1 VDLISSAGRPYFSST
16 FVTTP
21 RHERCFFIW
30 MKNGMLLALHRGG
43 PPVIVQIGPKA
54 VGIMAGMVP
63 IRIVS
68 FLFLFTCTSLCQR
81 PDADVKKASL
91 PDAPSVQIPTQERS
105 IQPYD
110 GNSVEFDAVHFD
122 YVRDLKFDASPEHA
136 DATESAAQSKNLFA
150 RYLYPSPSSLAHN
163 GSFHTSTSDSLIGR
177 ATYAASSLVLTHDDE
192 GNSRLNTSYL
202 LRVLTSAVA
211 HSAYR
216 PYWKRH
222 ISQPFSD
229 FGSTIGNDAGINV
242 FHEFEPG
249 ILQLVKT
256 HEPRFVSS
264 IEEHF
269 HHK

>member
-1 VDLISSAGRPYFSST
+1 
-16 FVTTP
+16 
-21 RHERCFFIW
+21 
-30 MKNGMLLALHRGG
+30 
-43 PPVIVQIGPKA
+43 
-54 VGIMAGMVP
+54 MVP

-68 FLFLFTCTSLCQR
+68 FLFLATCTAFSQQR
-81 PDADVKKASL
+81 DALGTKSPL
-91 PDAPSVQIPTQERS
+91 PDAPSVQIPTQERP
-105 IQPYD
+105 ILAHD
-110 GNSVEFDAVHFD
+110 GEASEFNIVQFD
-122 YVRDLKFDASPEHA
+122 YMRDLRYDPAQPNR
-136 DATESAAQSKNLFA
+136 ESENFFA
-150 RYLYPSPSSLAHN
+150 KYLSPSPSSLLHDSN
-163 GSFHTSTSDSLIGR
+163 YHGSISDSLIGR
-177 ATYAASSLVLTHDDE
+177 ASYAASSLVLTHDDE
-192 GNSRLNTSYL
+192 GNGRLNTSYL

-229 FGSTIGNDAGINV
+229 FGSTIGNDAGMNV

-256 HEPRFVSS
+256 HEPRFVSN

>member
-1 VDLISSAGRPYFSST
+1 
-16 FVTTP
+16 
-21 RHERCFFIW
+21 
-30 MKNGMLLALHRGG
+30 
-43 PPVIVQIGPKA
+43 
-54 VGIMAGMVP
+54 MAGIVS

-68 FLFLFTCTSLCQR
+68 FLFLATCTSLCQQQ
-81 PDADVKKASL
+81 PDALDIKNLL
-91 PDAPSVQIPTQERS
+91 PDAPSVQIPTQRPIPVQAHDGSAVKFNATHLDYMRDFEYS
-105 IQPYD
+105 ATSEQP
-110 GNSVEFDAVHFD
+110 G
-122 YVRDLKFDASPEHA
+122 K
-136 DATESAAQSKNLFA
+136 TESNNFFA
-150 RYLYPSPSSLAHN
+150 KYLSPSSSLAHN
-163 GSFHTSTSDSLIGR
+163 SIYRGSTSDTLIGR

-216 PYWKRH
+216 PYWRRH

-229 FGSTIGNDAGINV
+229 FGSTIGNDAGMNV

-256 HEPRFVSS
+256 HEPRFVSN

>member
-1 VDLISSAGRPYFSST
+1 MAGR
-16 FVTTP
+16 
-21 RHERCFFIW
+21 
-30 MKNGMLLALHRGG
+30 
-43 PPVIVQIGPKA
+43 
-54 VGIMAGMVP
+54 VP

-68 FLFLFTCTSLCQR
+68 LLFLATCTSMGQQIETKS
-81 PDADVKKASL
+81 PL
-91 PDAPSVQIPTQERS
+91 PDAPSVQIPAQERS
-105 IQPYD
+105 IPALD
-110 GNSVEFDAVHFD
+110 GNTAKFSVAHFD
-122 YVRDLKFDASPEHA
+122 YMQDLNY
-136 DATESAAQSKNLFA
+136 DATGELHPNGSKNFFTRYFSPTSSHSSFYHGPISNSLF
-150 RYLYPSPSSLAHN
+150 
-163 GSFHTSTSDSLIGR
+163 GR

-192 GNSRLNTSYL
+192 GKNQLNTSYL

-216 PYWKRH
+216 PYWRRH

-229 FGSTIGNDAGINV
+229 FGSTIGNDAGMNV

-264 IEEHF
+264 IEAHF